1 MKIKAIANI
10 CKNNKVIRLC
20 SNTDSDGNITTWCS
34 DGCAMYPLLRLP
46 YIDESGIIAVFD
58 ISEKLQTSMSISTA
72 ANPPV
77 GINLDNIAPDEKPV
91 ERSKVKIL
99 LHDELLLEPLFTSKG
114 TVYIDAKY
122 LTPLADTPDITLHE
136 RKMEGNKA
144 PLYITIKTGFL
155 LCGVIMIASIGEEYL
170 EEIGRVHSKT
180 KFIKPEVQS

>member
-46 YIDESGIIAVFD
+46 YIEESGIIAVFD
-58 ISEKLQTSMSISTA
+58 ISEKLQASMSISTA

-122 LTPLADTPDITLHE
+122 LTPLSDTPDITLHE
-136 RKMEGNKA
+136 RKLDEGSKI

-155 LCGVIMIASIGEEYL
+155 LCGVIMIHVIGEEYL
-170 EEIGRVHSKT
+170 NEIGRVHSKT
-180 KFIKPEVQS
+180 KHITPEAK